1 MSEGI
6 EHMGSPQWQ
15 IVLCL
20 LAAWTLT
27 FLALS
32 KGVKSTGK
40 VSTVKP
46 VLSGNSKIDKAKV
59 LKTDGRLM

>member
-40 VSTVKP
+40 VSTEY
-46 VLSGNSKIDKAKV
+46 SKTC
-59 LKTDGRLM
+59 LKWPATRK

>member
-6 EHMGSPQWQ
+6 EHIGSPQWQ
-15 IVLCL
+15 VVLCL
-20 LAAWTLT
+20 AAAWTLT

-40 VSTVKP
+40 VSM
-46 VLSGNSKIDKAKV
+46 VLTAQNNK
-59 LKTDGRLM
+59 